1 MGAISGGVA
10 IALGLSPVV
19 ALTGAA
25 LAAVIR
31 VLAGDSP
38 AALTAAVFAPV
49 LAVAS
54 FAQAGGEP
62 ARAALALAAA
72 GWTVT
77 ELARAPGSLAASIS
91 PISPISPIRA
101 VLPAAVAGILE
112 PRFVALV
119 AIAGAR
125 LVTTP
130 GPRSRWGL
138 GVLVAGVLAVVLAVL
153 AGTVWPSLG
162 AWWFGAAAHPVSV
175 TALAGLAG
183 ATLGPLTAVAA
194 LGGIAVLAR
203 PRYGELG
210 LIAALTG
217 AILADLRAGAFGPTS
232 IGLAALLAGLA
243 IGRLAG
249 MIRMPSGQ
257 AVAGATIGALVV
269 MPPAWTAVVQRS
281 PPAHIGQASR

>member
-1 MGAISGGVA
+1 MGAVSGGVA
-10 IALGLSPVV
+10 VALGLSPVV
-19 ALTGAA
+19 ALAGAA

-38 AALTAAVFAPV
+38 AALTAAVLAPV
-49 LAVAS
+49 LAVTS

-77 ELARAPGSLAASIS
+77 ELARGPGGSAASSS
-91 PISPISPIRA
+91 PFLA
-101 VLPAAVAGILE
+101 VLPAAAAGILE

-125 LVTTP
+125 LMMP
-130 GPRSRWGL
+130 GPRPRWGL
-138 GVLVAGVLAVVLAVL
+138 GVLVTGALAVVLAVL
-153 AGTVWPSLG
+153 AGTVWPALG
-162 AWWFGAAAHPVSV
+162 VRWFAAAAHPVSV
-175 TALAGLAG
+175 AALAGLAG

-194 LGGIAVLAR
+194 LGGIAALAR

-210 LIAALTG
+210 LTVALAGT
-217 AILADLRAGAFGPTS
+217 ILADLRAGVFGPTS

-249 MIRMPSGQ
+249 MIRIPSGQ

-281 PPAHIGQASR
+281 PAAHTGQASR